1 MALSTLSVQDRI
13 GHFRLVS
20 LVGTGRHCEVWE
32 GVDDDRRRRVAL
44 KILLPDF
51 AKNREQVALLRHECT
66 VGRGLDHPNVIH
78 IYGVDTHRSMLYVEM
93 ELFAAQNAK
102 QILLQSGVEGI
113 AYLIQPI
120 AEQAASALGY
130 LHSQGWIHRDVK
142 PDNFLVNRSGELKLI
157 DFALA
162 ERRKG
167 LLGKLLPG
175 KSKIQGTRSYMSPE
189 QIRGQSVDE
198 RSDIYSL
205 GCVLHELVSG
215 RPPFTGQT
223 TQDLLTKHLRQ
234 SAPPLEAAGRD
245 VTPAFG
251 ELVRRMLAKN
261 PAKRPRNMEDVYRE
275 LRGLQVFSRIPAP
288 PAAR

>member
-1 MALSTLSVQDRI
+1 VALSTLSVQDRI
-13 GHFRLVS
+13 GPFRLVS

-32 GVDDDRRRRVAL
+32 AVDDDRRLRVAL
-44 KILLPDF
+44 KVLLPDF
-51 AKNREQVALLRHECT
+51 AKNREQVGLLRHEHA

-78 IYGVDTHRSMLYVEM
+78 VYGVDTHRSMVYIVM

-102 QILLQSGVEGI
+102 QLLLQEGVEGI
-113 AYLIQPI
+113 AYLVQPI
-120 AEQAASALGY
+120 AEQATAALGY
-130 LHSQGWIHRDVK
+130 LHLQGWIHRDVK
-142 PDNFLVNRSGELKLI
+142 PDNFLVNRKAELKLI

-167 LLGKLLPG
+167 LLGKFLPG
-175 KSKIQGTRSYMSPE
+175 RSKIQGTRSYMSPE
-189 QIRGQSVDE
+189 QIRGQGVDE

-215 RPPFTGQT
+215 KPPFTGQT

-234 SAPPLEAAGRD
+234 SPPPLEASGRD
-245 VTPAFG
+245 VTPAFA
-251 ELVRRMLAKN
+251 ELVRHMLAKN
-261 PAKRPRNMEDVYRE
+261 PSKRPRNMEDIHRE

>member
-1 MALSTLSVQDRI
+1 VALSALSVQDRI
-13 GHFRLVS
+13 GDYRLVS
-20 LVGTGRHCEVWE
+20 LIGTGRHCEVWE
-32 GVDDDRRRRVAL
+32 GVDDDRRKRVAL

-51 AKNREQVALLRHECT
+51 AKNREQVALLRHEHA

-78 IYGVDTHRSMLYVEM
+78 VYGVDTHRNMLYLAM

-102 QILLQSGVEGI
+102 QVLLTEGVEGI
-113 AYLIQPI
+113 AYLVQPI
-120 AEQAASALGY
+120 AEQAALALSY

-142 PDNFLVNRSGELKLI
+142 PDNFLVTREGDLRLI

-167 LLGKLLPG
+167 LFGKLLPT

-189 QIRGQSVDE
+189 QIRGQGVDE
-198 RSDIYSL
+198 RADIYSL
-205 GCVLHELVSG
+205 GCVLHELVAG
-215 RPPFTGQT
+215 KPPFTGQT

-234 SAPPLEAAGRD
+234 SPPPLEAAGRD
-245 VTPAFG
+245 VTPQFAD
-251 ELVRRMLAKN
+251 LVRQMLAKN
-261 PAKRPRNMEDVYRE
+261 PAKRPRNMEDIHRA

>member
-1 MALSTLSVQDRI
+1 VALSALSVQDRI
-13 GHFRLVS
+13 GDYRLVS

-32 GVDDDRRRRVAL
+32 AVDDDRRQRVAL
-44 KILLPDF
+44 KILLPEF
-51 AKNREQVALLRHECT
+51 AKNREQVALLKHEHT

-78 IYGVDTHRSMLYVEM
+78 IYRVDSHRNMMYVSM

-102 QILLQSGVEGI
+102 QLLLQDGVEGI
-113 AYLIQPI
+113 GYLIQPI
-120 AEQAASALGY
+120 AEQGALALSY

-142 PDNFLVNRSGELKLI
+142 PDNFLVNREGDLRLI

-167 LLGKLLPG
+167 FLGKFLPG
-175 KSKIQGTRSYMSPE
+175 RSKIQGTRSYMSPE
-189 QIRGQSVDE
+189 QIRGQGVDE
-198 RSDIYSL
+198 RADIYSF

-215 RPPFTGQT
+215 KPPFTGQT

-234 SAPPLEAAGRD
+234 QPPPLEAAGRD
-245 VTPAFG
+245 VTVQFA

-261 PAKRPRNMEDVYRE
+261 PTKRPRNMEDIYRE